1 MGGQTW
7 LHQIGIQSFLC
18 QKSLSTCLKSKSFC
32 KNMSFIINQNQSIQ
46 IQTTKQI
53 MNKKIMNG
61 SDAVSK
67 KKSDKDVK
75 IKKKKK
81 VSSKRKVTNSNK
93 TKALKSNAKKSKHKL
108 NGIKTKK
115 ATNENGKQLSTK
127 KVTNTKSNKALTN
140 SKKKKDKKNVSESE
154 ESDDSDDSDDDE
166 SESESEDESDWD
178 DVDGDE
184 SSDWSVDSEENF
196 DNEEEWT
203 LGNDSRTDLRRNSA
217 AAVRHNR
224 RFQNLNEFELTQ
236 KEKQWFV
243 NCQKQHNLLLANAP
257 DIKPNVGKDLF
268 DENII
273 RAWNAFKSKKSK
285 KPKGS

>member
-1 MGGQTW
+1 MG
-7 LHQIGIQSFLC
+7 
-18 QKSLSTCLKSKSFC
+18 
-32 KNMSFIINQNQSIQ
+32 
-46 IQTTKQI
+46 
-53 MNKKIMNG
+53 
-61 SDAVSK
+61 
-67 KKSDKDVK
+67 
-75 IKKKKK
+75 
-81 VSSKRKVTNSNK
+81 
-93 TKALKSNAKKSKHKL
+93 SKHKL

-154 ESDDSDDSDDDE
+154 ESEDSDIDGSDDSDDDE
-166 SESESEDESDWD
+166 SESESEDESGWD

-273 RAWNAFKSKKSK
+273 RSWRSFQHKKIHRAYK